1 MSARER
7 PPVRP
12 SANGS
17 GPDPAD
23 GSKGDATVA
32 DSTQVDTPDTE
43 AAGAVD
49 VPVLDHNG
57 SAAAGEERE
66 IVATTDDRENGGSP
80 DGQPVAD
87 HPDGQAEVDEPGADE
102 PGADEPGAEQAE
114 DQADTRQAEHQVDA
128 GQPDDDASVA
138 EAERDPSTDD
148 TTVPDVEA
156 PAEPSESAAESE
168 VETVVELLAS
178 DDAEPAADAE
188 PAPASVAT
196 VESAETVEQPE
207 DKTPDPIEVA
217 NRFAAEAPEPASLF
231 VRPDKAPASSAVVPE
246 QVPMEMPVLAPV
258 DEATMPEMAS
268 MVPEPDLHLRP
279 AFQQHQYD
287 TVSAFRRDRSVGA
300 GVPIPSSWPD
310 AQPAADPGAAPP
322 REGGAHTL

>member
-7 PPVRP
+7 RPVRP

-32 DSTQVDTPDTE
+32 DSTQVDTPDME

-57 SAAAGEERE
+57 SAAAGEDRE
-66 IVATTDDRENGGSP
+66 IVATTDDRENGDSP
-80 DGQPVAD
+80 DGQPDAD
-87 HPDGQAEVDEPGADE
+87 QPDGQAEVDEPGGTADVDQVAADE
-102 PGADEPGAEQAE
+102 PGADEPGA
-114 DQADTRQAEHQVDA
+114 DQAADQPDTRQAEHQVDA

-156 PAEPSESAAESE
+156 PAEP
-168 VETVVELLAS
+168 V
-178 DDAEPAADAE
+178 P
-188 PAPASVAT
+188 VAT
-196 VESAETVEQPE
+196 VESAETVDQTE
-207 DKTPDPIEVA
+207 DKTPDPIEIA
-217 NRFAAEAPEPASLF
+217 NRFAAEVPEPASVF
-231 VRPDKAPASSAVVPE
+231 VRPDKAPASSPVVPE

-258 DEATMPEMAS
+258 DEAT
-268 MVPEPDLHLRP
+268 
-279 AFQQHQYD
+279 
-287 TVSAFRRDRSVGA
+287 
-300 GVPIPSSWPD
+300 
-310 AQPAADPGAAPP
+310 
-322 REGGAHTL
+322 